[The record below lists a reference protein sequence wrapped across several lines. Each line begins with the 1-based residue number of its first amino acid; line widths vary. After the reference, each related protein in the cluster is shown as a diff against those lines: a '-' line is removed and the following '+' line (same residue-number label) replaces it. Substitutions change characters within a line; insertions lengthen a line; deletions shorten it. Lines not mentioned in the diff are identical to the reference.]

1 MQIVPEGAKM
11 SRDKQNEIHELAK
24 QMSEA
29 ISTAVEQRYIEDEA
43 KLRAVLIENGWRE
56 SSEVASD
63 IFAEI
68 DDFQR
73 TLRHIFLDMCGG
85 NDYNTLNLLQIDSA
99 IEALFDSRIAEL
111 KKKYTVTDTNVGC
124 KTEEGK

>member
-1 MQIVPEGAKM
+1 MELK
-11 SRDKQNEIHELAK
+11 RDKQIEEMNKLEEIAKILYEANGDSYDTTYQHDCEILA
-24 QMSEA
+24 
-29 ISTAVEQRYIEDEA
+29 
-43 KLRAVLIENGWRE
+43 
-56 SSEVASD
+56 EVIYNAGYRKASD
-63 IFAEI
+63 VAEEIFAEI

-111 KKKYTVTDTNVGC
+111 KKKYT
-124 KTEEGK
+124 EEKMK

>member
-1 MQIVPEGAKM
+1 MNI
-11 SRDKQNEIHELAK
+11 DKQIKEIK
-24 QMSEA
+24 A
-29 ISTAVEQRYIEDEA
+29 ISQEIQKTGLSEHLCDAIAVGVFDAGYRKTAD
-43 KLRAVLIENGWRE
+43 
-56 SSEVASD
+56 VAEE

-73 TLRHIFLDMCGG
+73 TLRHIFLVMCGG

-111 KKKYTVTDTNVGC
+111 KKKYTENCDGTN
-124 KTEEGK
+124 E